1 MKGKDLYYQLPP
13 LTKTYDDVHVES
25 HKSSDPLISGKTPN
39 HGDTDCRDR
48 TWKDSDE
55 TSSLP
60 FVT

>member
-39 HGDTDCRDR
+39 HGDTDCRD
-48 TWKDSDE
+48 
-55 TSSLP
+55 
-60 FVT
+60 